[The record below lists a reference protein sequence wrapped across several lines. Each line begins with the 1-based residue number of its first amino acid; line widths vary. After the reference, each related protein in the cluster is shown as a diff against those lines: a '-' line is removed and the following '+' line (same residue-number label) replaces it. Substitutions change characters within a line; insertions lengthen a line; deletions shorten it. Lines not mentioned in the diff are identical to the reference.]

1 MRTATF
7 ACLLF
12 ASVSSLAD
20 VPPSG
25 YLHLTL
31 LSDTLPA
38 DKGGRCMDGSMTGYY
53 YRKGVPDTYVIF
65 VEGGGGCRSEGTCKA
80 WAKKAGSNTK
90 MAKQTSGE
98 HYGVSVADCN
108 TNPYFCNAT
117 AAVVPCESSRT
128 RTRRRSSSSRSP
140 PACLESG
147 D

>member
-38 DKGGRCMDGSMTGYY
+38 DKGGRCMDGCEN
-53 YRKGVPDTYVIF
+53 KGPV
-65 VEGGGGCRSEGTCKA
+65 
-80 WAKKAGSNTK
+80 GS
-90 MAKQTSGE
+90 
-98 HYGVSVADCN
+98 
-108 TNPYFCNAT
+108 
-117 AAVVPCESSRT
+117 
-128 RTRRRSSSSRSP
+128 
-140 PACLESG
+140 
-147 D
+147 